1 MELHVHVSVKRKII
15 YINMRFQ
22 RLCIIIILVANGI
35 QSLTKSRKPT
45 LLEVRFADCY
55 QPINLPVHD
64 EISTEIE
71 SKHLDTFITISQ
83 NNFISAETN
92 NHNLIDI
99 LKRSLNVW
107 VNGLQGG
114 KVALVQERKR
124 QIGENLEGK
133 NAQMYVIDEERKEV
147 SLQVFWLQ

>member
-1 MELHVHVSVKRKII
+1 
-15 YINMRFQ
+15 MRFQ

-45 LLEVRFADCY
+45 LLEVRFADSY

-83 NNFISAETN
+83 NNVISAETN

-114 KVALVQERKR
+114 RVALVQERKR

-133 NAQMYVIDEERKEV
+133 NAQMYVIDEEKKEV